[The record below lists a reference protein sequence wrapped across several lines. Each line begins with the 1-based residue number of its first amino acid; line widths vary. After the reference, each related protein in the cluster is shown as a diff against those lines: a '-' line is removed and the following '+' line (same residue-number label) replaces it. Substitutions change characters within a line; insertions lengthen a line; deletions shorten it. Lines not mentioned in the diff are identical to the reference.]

1 MVLHNNGPRSSV
13 TAHSLLLLLLLQEEY
28 ERRYQEAKVVEA
40 NRLQVLE
47 KLAASV
53 PYAEACANAEAK
65 LDHITGGWRD
75 KLISRALTLYGTP
88 IHGGLRPRSHMYGAI
103 LVVQ

>member
-1 MVLHNNGPRSSV
+1 MILDNNALRALFVAAYP
-13 TAHSLLLLLLLQEEY
+13 SLLSQEEH
-28 ERRYQEAKVVEA
+28 ERRAQEAKAIEA

-65 LDHITGGWRD
+65 LDHITGG
-75 KLISRALTLYGTP
+75 
-88 IHGGLRPRSHMYGAI
+88 
-103 LVVQ
+103 